1 MMDEIFNNEIAR
13 QFTSAIL
20 DKYFSPII
28 SKTTDKFKTLYNEAK
43 INLEIP
49 FQDYLTN
56 SYEKYSKIKT
66 IIYGIEPK
74 RLYDFF
80 EVPFLEKSS
89 DIINPTTTRVLTGI
103 SKFLIIEGS
112 GGIGK
117 STLMKHLFLSEL
129 ELKDYIPIFIE
140 LKDFNDEEHLD
151 LEKLLL
157 KKLNQFH
164 NTFQEEYLDYALQ
177 SGCFLFLLDGYDELY
192 SENQKEFFK
201 KLNDFCDKY
210 PENHYILS
218 SRPYSESEFIEFQ
231 RFTVLKAVPFT
242 KEQAISLITKIEYP
256 DEELK
261 NKFIRD
267 LESGLYA
274 RHKSFASNPLL
285 LNIMLS
291 TYNDY
296 AEIPQKLHLF
306 YYQAFDTMLSKH
318 DATKSYRRKMLS
330 DLSSDTFKECFAI
343 FCFLTYQKAK
353 TEFTFPEIDEIF
365 KIFPPRIK
373 NVLNIRNFIDDLENC
388 LCVLYKEGNRYK
400 FSHRSF
406 QEYFVA
412 YFLNIQ
418 TDSKMRDYS
427 FHLIESGKFSTS
439 ADSVFFMLE
448 DMNTQRFNSNILIP
462 LLDKFEKS
470 KTSDENLLEYYILNL
485 PVVIEVNTE
494 SRSTRDFKV
503 SLYLPTEGSHSFIYN
518 FFKKTINYNIYK
530 SLKPSNSQ
538 LVSFCK
544 ANNLVFTKIDPRE
557 LIKNKNLFKLFKNS
571 WVGQHI
577 LSLTHYKQKL
587 IESLKEDE
595 INLEDY

>member
-1 MMDEIFNNEIAR
+1 MMDENFNNDLASK
-13 QFTSAIL
+13 FMNAIFDEYL
-20 DKYFSPII
+20 SPLI
-28 SKTTDKFKTLYNEAK
+28 SKIANKLKITYNEVK
-43 INLEIP
+43 IDLEIP
-49 FQDYLTN
+49 FQAYLTK
-56 SYEKYSKIKT
+56 SYDKYSRIKT

-80 EVPFLEKSS
+80 EVPFLEKGSEL
-89 DIINPTTTRVLTGI
+89 IKPTKTRVLTDI

-140 LKDFNDEEHLD
+140 LKDFNEEEHLD

-164 NTFQEEYLDYALQ
+164 NKFQEEYLDYALQ

-231 RFTVLKAVPFT
+231 RFTVLKAVPFN

-267 LESGLYA
+267 LESGLYD
-274 RHKSFASNPLL
+274 RHESFASNPLL

-343 FCFLTYQKAK
+343 FCLLTYQKAK
-353 TEFTFPEIDEIF
+353 TEFTFPEIEEIF
-365 KIFPPRIK
+365 KKFPPRIK
-373 NVLNIRNFIDDLENC
+373 NVLNIGSFIHDLENC

-427 FHLIESGKFSTS
+427 FRLIESGKFRAS

-448 DMNTQRFNSNILIP
+448 DMNTLRFNSNILIP
-462 LLDKFEKS
+462 LLDKFEES
-470 KTSDENLLEYYILNL
+470 KSDEEDLFEYYILNF
-485 PVVIEVNTE
+485 PVKIEI
-494 SRSTRDFKV
+494 SPSPSDS
-503 SLYLPTEGSHSFIYN
+503 SLGLGFIHTQDNFQSFIYY
-518 FFKKTINYNIYK
+518 FFDNTINYTSYRTIDNNPLI
-530 SLKPSNSQ
+530 
-538 LVSFCK
+538 SFCK
-544 ANNLVFTKIDPRE
+544 DNHLIEQPIGPEDIIENEE
-557 LIKNKNLFKLFKNS
+557 LFDLFKKS
-571 WVGQHI
+571 WVGQKI

-587 IESLKEDE
+587 IEDLKKED
-595 INLEDY
+595 IVLED

>member
-1 MMDEIFNNEIAR
+1 MDENFNNDLASKFMNSIFDEY
-13 QFTSAIL
+13 L
-20 DKYFSPII
+20 PPLI
-28 SKTTDKFKTLYNEAK
+28 SKIANKIKITYNEVK
-43 INLEIP
+43 IDLEIP
-49 FQDYLTN
+49 FQAYLTK
-56 SYEKYSKIKT
+56 SYEKYSKTKT
-66 IIYGIEPK
+66 IIYGIEPQK
-74 RLYDFF
+74 LYSFF
-80 EVPFLEKSS
+80 EVPFLKKGTE
-89 DIINPTTTRVLTGI
+89 IINPTTTKVLTDI

-129 ELKDYIPIFIE
+129 KLEDYVPIFIE
-140 LKDFNDEEHLD
+140 LKDFNEEGHLD
-151 LEKLLL
+151 LEELLL

-164 NTFQEEYLDYALQ
+164 NTFQEKYLDYALQ

-261 NKFIRD
+261 DKFIRD
-267 LESGLYA
+267 LESGLYD

-318 DATKSYRRKMLS
+318 DATKSYRREMLS
-330 DLSSDTFKECFAI
+330 NLSADTFKECFAI

-353 TEFTFPEIDEIF
+353 TEFTFPEIEDIF
-365 KIFPPRIK
+365 KKFPPRIQS
-373 NVLNIRNFIDDLENC
+373 VLNIYNFIHDLENC
-388 LCVLYKEGNRYK
+388 LCVLYKEGHRYK

-427 FHLIESGKFSTS
+427 FRLIESGKFSTS

-448 DMNTQRFNSNILIP
+448 DMNTQRFNNNILIP
-462 LLDKFEKS
+462 LLDNFEES
-470 KTSDENLLEYYILNL
+470 KTSDKNLLEYYILTF
-485 PVVIEVNTE
+485 PVVIEINTE
-494 SRSTRDFKV
+494 SRSTRDFRIGF
-503 SLYLPTEGSHSFIYN
+503 YLPTSEFHRFIYH
-518 FFKKTINYNIYK
+518 FFEKTINSNIYK
-530 SLKPSNSQ
+530 SLELYNNQ

-544 ANNLVFTKIDPRE
+544 ANGLVFRKIYPQE
-557 LIKNKNLFKLFKNS
+557 LIENKDLFNLFKNS
-571 WVGQHI
+571 WIGQKI
-577 LSLTHYKQKL
+577 LSLSHYKQKL
-587 IESLKEDE
+587 IDDLKEDE
-595 INLEDY
+595 ITLED

>member
-1 MMDEIFNNEIAR
+1 MDENFNNDLASK
-13 QFTSAIL
+13 FMNAIFDEYL
-20 DKYFSPII
+20 SPLI
-28 SKTTDKFKTLYNEAK
+28 SKIANKLKITYNEVK
-43 INLEIP
+43 IDLEIP
-49 FQDYLTN
+49 FQAYLTN

-80 EVPFLEKSS
+80 EIPFLKKGS
-89 DIINPTTTRVLTGI
+89 DIIKPTTTRVLTDL

-261 NKFIRD
+261 NKFIHD
-267 LESGLYA
+267 LESGLYD
-274 RHKSFASNPLL
+274 RHESFASNPLL

-353 TEFTFPEIDEIF
+353 TEFTFPEIEEIF
-365 KIFPPRIK
+365 KKFPPRIK
-373 NVLNIRNFIDDLENC
+373 NVLNIGDFIDDLGNA
-388 LCVLYKEGNRYK
+388 LCVLYREGNRYK
-400 FSHRSF
+400 FTHRSF

-427 FHLIESGKFSTS
+427 FLLIESGKFSTS
-439 ADSVFFMLE
+439 ADSVFPMLE
-448 DMNTQRFNSNILIP
+448 DMSTQRFNNNILIP
-462 LLDKFEKS
+462 LLNKFEESKS
-470 KTSDENLLEYYILNL
+470 GEEDLFEYYILSF
-485 PVVIEVNTE
+485 PVKIEI
-494 SRSTRDFKV
+494 
-503 SLYLPTEGSHSFIYN
+503 SLDSGTPSLRLVVYEPHDKLQRFIYY
-518 FFKKTINYNIYK
+518 FFKNTIDYTYYRTIDD
-530 SLKPSNSQ
+530 SPLI
-538 LVSFCK
+538 SFCED
-544 ANNLVFTKIDPRE
+544 NYLVGEIIEPKH
-557 LIKNKNLFKLFKNS
+557 LIKNKELFDLFRES
-571 WVGQHI
+571 WVGQHT

-587 IESLKEDE
+587 IEDLKEED
-595 INLEDY
+595 IVLED

>member
-1 MMDEIFNNEIAR
+1 MDENFNNDLASK
-13 QFTSAIL
+13 FMNAIFDEYL
-20 DKYFSPII
+20 SPLI
-28 SKTTDKFKTLYNEAK
+28 SKIANKLKITYNEVK
-43 INLEIP
+43 IDLEIP
-49 FQDYLTN
+49 FQAYLTN

-74 RLYDFF
+74 KLYDFF
-80 EVPFLEKSS
+80 EIPFLKKGS
-89 DIINPTTTRVLTGI
+89 DIIKPTTTKILTDL

-129 ELKDYIPIFIE
+129 KLKDYIPIFIE
-140 LKDFNDEEHLD
+140 LKDFNEEGHLD

-231 RFTVLKAVPFT
+231 RFTVLKAVSFT

-261 NKFIRD
+261 DKFIRD
-267 LESGLYA
+267 LESGLYD

-365 KIFPPRIK
+365 KKFPPRIK
-373 NVLNIRNFIDDLENC
+373 NVLNIGDFIDDLGNA
-388 LCVLYKEGNRYK
+388 LCVLYREGNRYK
-400 FSHRSF
+400 FTHRSF

-427 FHLIESGKFSTS
+427 FLLIESGKFSTS
-439 ADSVFFMLE
+439 ADSVFPMLE
-448 DMNTQRFNSNILIP
+448 DLSTQRFNNNILIP
-462 LLDKFEKS
+462 LLNKFEESKS
-470 KTSDENLLEYYILNL
+470 GEKDLFEYYILNF
-485 PVVIEVNTE
+485 PVKIEI
-494 SRSTRDFKV
+494 
-503 SLYLPTEGSHSFIYN
+503 SLDSGTPSLRLVVYEPHDKLQRFVYY
-518 FFKKTINYNIYK
+518 FFKNTIDYTYYRTIDD
-530 SLKPSNSQ
+530 SPLI
-538 LVSFCK
+538 SFCEE
-544 ANNLVFTKIDPRE
+544 NYLVGEIIEPKH
-557 LIKNKNLFKLFKNS
+557 LIKNKELFDLFRES
-571 WVGQHI
+571 WVGQHT

-587 IESLKEDE
+587 IEDLKEED
-595 INLEDY
+595 IVLED

>member
-1 MMDEIFNNEIAR
+1 MDENFNNDLASKFIN
-13 QFTSAIL
+13 IVL
-20 DKYFSPII
+20 DKYLSPII
-28 SKTTDKFKTLYNEAK
+28 SKTTDKVKSSYNEVK
-43 INLEIP
+43 INLGTSFEA
-49 FQDYLTN
+49 YLTK

-80 EVPFLEKSS
+80 EIPFLKKGS
-89 DIINPTTTRVLTGI
+89 DIIKPTTTKVLTDL

-164 NTFQEEYLDYALQ
+164 NTFQEEYLNYALQ

-256 DEELK
+256 DKELK
-261 NKFIRD
+261 DRFICD
-267 LESGLYA
+267 LQNSLYD
-274 RHKSFASNPLL
+274 RHESFASNPLL

-353 TEFTFPEIDEIF
+353 TEFTFPEIEDIF
-365 KIFPPRIK
+365 KKFPPRIK
-373 NVLNIRNFIDDLENC
+373 NVLNIGNFIHDLENC

-427 FHLIESGKFSTS
+427 FLLIESGKFSTS

-448 DMNTQRFNSNILIP
+448 DMSTQRFNNNILIP
-462 LLDKFEKS
+462 LLDKFEEAKS
-470 KTSDENLLEYYILNL
+470 KDEDLFEYYILNL
-485 PVVIEVNTE
+485 PVKIIVSSTSRNTSFDLGFAHVQDNLE
-494 SRSTRDFKV
+494 R
-503 SLYLPTEGSHSFIYN
+503 FIYY
-518 FFKKTINYNIYK
+518 FFDNTINYTSYRTIDNNPLI
-530 SLKPSNSQ
+530 
-538 LVSFCK
+538 SFCEDNHLIEK
-544 ANNLVFTKIDPRE
+544 VIGPED
-557 LIKNKNLFKLFKNS
+557 LIKNKELLDLFKKS
-571 WVGQHI
+571 WVGQRI

-587 IESLKEDE
+587 IEDLKEDE
-595 INLEDY
+595 IILED

>member
-1 MMDEIFNNEIAR
+1 MVDKIFNNEIAK

-28 SKTTDKFKTLYNEAK
+28 SKTTDKFKALYNEAK

-80 EVPFLEKSS
+80 EVPFLKKGS
-89 DIINPTTTRVLTGI
+89 DIIKPSTTRVLTDI

-140 LKDFNDEEHLD
+140 LKDFNDENHLN

-164 NTFQEEYLDYALQ
+164 NTFQEELDYALQ

-201 KLNDFCDKY
+201 KLNDFCDNY

-231 RFTVLKAVPFT
+231 RFTVLKAAPFA

-261 NKFIRD
+261 DKFIRD
-267 LESGLYA
+267 LESGLYD
-274 RHKSFASNPLL
+274 RHKSFTSNPLL

-296 AEIPQKLHLF
+296 AEIPKKLHLF

-318 DATKSYRRKMLS
+318 DATKSYRREMLS
-330 DLSSDTFKECFAI
+330 YLSADTFKECFAI

-353 TEFTFPEIDEIF
+353 TEFTFLEIEDIF
-365 KIFPPRIK
+365 KKFPPRIK
-373 NVLNIRNFIDDLENC
+373 SVLNIGNFIHDLENC
-388 LCVLYKEGNRYK
+388 LCVLYKEGYRYK

-418 TDSKMRDYS
+418 TDTKMRDYS
-427 FHLIESGKFSTS
+427 FRLIESGKFSTR

-448 DMNTQRFNSNILIP
+448 DMNPHRFNNNILIP
-462 LLDKFEKS
+462 LLDEFEKS
-470 KTSDENLLEYYILNL
+470 KNSDEDLLEYYILNL

-494 SRSTRDFKV
+494 SRSIRDFEV
-503 SLYLPTEGSHSFIYN
+503 RFYTPTEPSHSFIYH
-518 FFKKTINYNIYK
+518 FFEKTIKPNMYK
-530 SLKPSNSQ
+530 SSETDDSQ
-538 LVSFCK
+538 LISFCRT
-544 ANNLVFTKIDPRE
+544 NNLVFKEIDSRE
-557 LIKNKNLFKLFKNS
+557 LIKNEILFKLFKKS
-571 WVGQHI
+571 WIGQHI
-577 LSLTHYKQKL
+577 LSLTHYKRKL
-587 IESLKEDE
+587 IEDLIKDE
-595 INLEDY
+595 IALEDW

>member
-1 MMDEIFNNEIAR
+1 MDENFNNDLASK
-13 QFTSAIL
+13 FMNAIFDEYL
-20 DKYFSPII
+20 SPLI
-28 SKTTDKFKTLYNEAK
+28 SKIANKLKITYNEVK
-43 INLEIP
+43 IDLEIP
-49 FQDYLTN
+49 FQAYLTN

-74 RLYDFF
+74 KLYDFF
-80 EVPFLEKSS
+80 EIPFLKKGS
-89 DIINPTTTRVLTGI
+89 DIIKPTTTKILTDL

-140 LKDFNDEEHLD
+140 LKDFNDENHLN

-201 KLNDFCDKY
+201 KLNDFCDNY

-231 RFTVLKAVPFT
+231 RFTVLKAAPFA

-261 NKFIRD
+261 DKFIRD
-267 LESGLYA
+267 LESGLYD

-353 TEFTFPEIDEIF
+353 TEFTFPEIEEIF
-365 KIFPPRIK
+365 KKFPPRIK
-373 NVLNIRNFIDDLENC
+373 NVLNIGDFIDDLGNA
-388 LCVLYKEGNRYK
+388 LCVLYREGNRYK
-400 FSHRSF
+400 FTHRSF

-427 FHLIESGKFSTS
+427 FLLIESGKFSTS
-439 ADSVFFMLE
+439 ADSVFPMLE
-448 DMNTQRFNSNILIP
+448 DMSTQRFNNNILIP
-462 LLDKFEKS
+462 LLNKFEESKS
-470 KTSDENLLEYYILNL
+470 GEEDLFEYYILSFPIKIEISL
-485 PVVIEVNTE
+485 DSGTPSLRLVVYEPHDKLQ
-494 SRSTRDFKV
+494 R
-503 SLYLPTEGSHSFIYN
+503 FIYY
-518 FFKKTINYNIYK
+518 FFKNTIDYTYYRTIDD
-530 SLKPSNSQ
+530 SPLI
-538 LVSFCK
+538 SFCED
-544 ANNLVFTKIDPRE
+544 NYLVGEIIEPKH
-557 LIKNKNLFKLFKNS
+557 LIKNKELFDLFRES
-571 WVGQHI
+571 WVGQHT

-587 IESLKEDE
+587 IEDLKEED
-595 INLEDY
+595 IVLED

>member
-1 MMDEIFNNEIAR
+1 MDENFNNDLASK
-13 QFTSAIL
+13 FMNAIFDEYL
-20 DKYFSPII
+20 SPLI
-28 SKTTDKFKTLYNEAK
+28 SKIANKLKITYNEVK
-43 INLEIP
+43 IDLEIP
-49 FQDYLTN
+49 FQAYLTN

-74 RLYDFF
+74 KLYDFF
-80 EVPFLEKSS
+80 EIPFLKKGS
-89 DIINPTTTRVLTGI
+89 DIIKPTTTKILTDL

-164 NTFQEEYLDYALQ
+164 NTFKEEYLDYALQ

-231 RFTVLKAVPFT
+231 RFTVLKAVSFT

-261 NKFIRD
+261 DKFIRD
-267 LESGLYA
+267 LESGLYD

-365 KIFPPRIK
+365 KKFPPRIK
-373 NVLNIRNFIDDLENC
+373 NVLNIGDFIDDLGNA
-388 LCVLYKEGNRYK
+388 LCVLYREGNRYK
-400 FSHRSF
+400 FTHRSF

-427 FHLIESGKFSTS
+427 FLLIESGKFSTS
-439 ADSVFFMLE
+439 ADSVFPMLE
-448 DMNTQRFNSNILIP
+448 DMSTQRFNNNILIP
-462 LLDKFEKS
+462 LLNKFEESKS
-470 KTSDENLLEYYILNL
+470 GEKDLFEYYILNF
-485 PVVIEVNTE
+485 PVKIEI
-494 SRSTRDFKV
+494 
-503 SLYLPTEGSHSFIYN
+503 SLDSGTPSLRLVVYEPHDKLQRFVYY
-518 FFKKTINYNIYK
+518 FFKNTIDYTYYRTIDD
-530 SLKPSNSQ
+530 SPLI
-538 LVSFCK
+538 SFCEE
-544 ANNLVFTKIDPRE
+544 NYLVGEIIEPKH
-557 LIKNKNLFKLFKNS
+557 LIKNKELFDLFRES
-571 WVGQHI
+571 WVGQHT

-587 IESLKEDE
+587 IEDLKEED
-595 INLEDY
+595 IVLED

>member
-1 MMDEIFNNEIAR
+1 MDENFNNDLASKFMSSIFDEY
-13 QFTSAIL
+13 L
-20 DKYFSPII
+20 SPLI
-28 SKTTDKFKTLYNEAK
+28 SKIANKIKITYNEVK
-43 INLEIP
+43 IDLEIP
-49 FQDYLTN
+49 FQAYLTK
-56 SYEKYSKIKT
+56 SYEKYSRIKT

-80 EVPFLEKSS
+80 EVPFLKKGSELIK
-89 DIINPTTTRVLTGI
+89 PTTTRVLTDI

-192 SENQKEFFK
+192 SENQKDFFK

-267 LESGLYA
+267 LESGLYD
-274 RHKSFASNPLL
+274 RHDTFASNPLL

-318 DATKSYRRKMLS
+318 DATKSYRREMLS
-330 DLSSDTFKECFAI
+330 NLSADTFKECFAI

-353 TEFTFPEIDEIF
+353 TEFTFLEIEEIF
-365 KIFPPRIK
+365 KKFPPRIQS
-373 NVLNIRNFIDDLENC
+373 VLNIGNFIHDLENC
-388 LCVLYKEGNRYK
+388 LCVLYKEGHRYK

-418 TDSKMRDYS
+418 TDSKMREYS
-427 FHLIESGKFSTS
+427 FRLIKSGKFGTR

-448 DMNTQRFNSNILIP
+448 DMNTHRFNNNILIP
-462 LLDKFEKS
+462 LLDEFEKS
-470 KTSDENLLEYYILNL
+470 KTIDENLLEYYILNL
-485 PVVIEVNTE
+485 PVVIEVITE
-494 SRSTRDFKV
+494 SRSIRDFEV
-503 SLYLPTEGSHSFIYN
+503 RFYTPTDASHSFIYH
-518 FFKKTINYNIYK
+518 FFEKTINSNMYK
-530 SLKPSNSQ
+530 SSETDNSQ
-538 LVSFCK
+538 LISFCK
-544 ANNLVFTKIDPRE
+544 ANNLVFGEIHPNE
-557 LIKNKNLFKLFKNS
+557 LIKNEILFNLFKKS
-571 WVGQHI
+571 WIGQHI

-587 IESLKEDE
+587 IEDLIEDE
-595 INLEDY
+595 IVLEDW

>member
-1 MMDEIFNNEIAR
+1 MDENFNNDLASK
-13 QFTSAIL
+13 FMNAIFDEYL
-20 DKYFSPII
+20 SPLI
-28 SKTTDKFKTLYNEAK
+28 SKIANKLKITYNEVK
-43 INLEIP
+43 IDLEIP
-49 FQDYLTN
+49 FQAYLTK
-56 SYEKYSKIKT
+56 SYDKYSRIKT

-80 EVPFLEKSS
+80 EVPFLEKGSEL
-89 DIINPTTTRVLTGI
+89 IKPTKTRVLTDI

-140 LKDFNDEEHLD
+140 LKDFNEEEHLD

-164 NTFQEEYLDYALQ
+164 NKFQEEYLDYALQ

-231 RFTVLKAVPFT
+231 RFTVLKAVPFN

-267 LESGLYA
+267 LESGLYD
-274 RHKSFASNPLL
+274 RHESFASNPLL

-343 FCFLTYQKAK
+343 FCLLTYQKAK
-353 TEFTFPEIDEIF
+353 TEFTFPEIEEIF
-365 KIFPPRIK
+365 KKFPPRIK
-373 NVLNIRNFIDDLENC
+373 NVLNIGSFIHDLENC

-427 FHLIESGKFSTS
+427 FRLIESGKFRAS

-448 DMNTQRFNSNILIP
+448 DMNTLRFNSNILIP
-462 LLDKFEKS
+462 LLDKFEES
-470 KTSDENLLEYYILNL
+470 KSDEEDLFEYYILNF
-485 PVVIEVNTE
+485 PVKIEI
-494 SRSTRDFKV
+494 SPSPSDS
-503 SLYLPTEGSHSFIYN
+503 SLGLGFIHTQDNFQSFIYY
-518 FFKKTINYNIYK
+518 FFDNTINYTSYRTIDNNPLI
-530 SLKPSNSQ
+530 
-538 LVSFCK
+538 SFCK
-544 ANNLVFTKIDPRE
+544 DNHLIEQPIGPEDIIENEE
-557 LIKNKNLFKLFKNS
+557 LFDLFKKS
-571 WVGQHI
+571 WVGQKI

-587 IESLKEDE
+587 IEDLKKED
-595 INLEDY
+595 IVLED

>member
-1 MMDEIFNNEIAR
+1 MDENFNNDLASK
-13 QFTSAIL
+13 FMNAIFDEYL
-20 DKYFSPII
+20 SPLI
-28 SKTTDKFKTLYNEAK
+28 SKIANKLKITYNEVK
-43 INLEIP
+43 IDLEIP
-49 FQDYLTN
+49 FQAYLTN

-74 RLYDFF
+74 KLYDFF
-80 EVPFLEKSS
+80 EIPFLKKGS
-89 DIINPTTTRVLTGI
+89 DIIKPTTTKILTDL

-129 ELKDYIPIFIE
+129 KLKDYIPIFTE
-140 LKDFNDEEHLD
+140 LKDFNEEGHLD

-231 RFTVLKAVPFT
+231 RFTVLKAVSFT

-261 NKFIRD
+261 DKFIRD
-267 LESGLYA
+267 LESGLYD

-353 TEFTFPEIDEIF
+353 TEFTFPEIEEIF
-365 KIFPPRIK
+365 KKFPPRIK
-373 NVLNIRNFIDDLENC
+373 NVFNIGDFIDDLGNA
-388 LCVLYKEGNRYK
+388 LCVLYREGNRYK
-400 FSHRSF
+400 FTHRSF

-427 FHLIESGKFSTS
+427 FLLIESGKFSTS
-439 ADSVFFMLE
+439 ADSVFPMLE
-448 DMNTQRFNSNILIP
+448 DMSTQRFNNNILIP
-462 LLDKFEKS
+462 LLNKFEESKS
-470 KTSDENLLEYYILNL
+470 GEEDLFEYYILNF
-485 PVVIEVNTE
+485 PVKIEI
-494 SRSTRDFKV
+494 
-503 SLYLPTEGSHSFIYN
+503 SLDSGTPSLRLVVYEPHDKLQRFIYY
-518 FFKKTINYNIYK
+518 FFKNTIDYTYYRTIDD
-530 SLKPSNSQ
+530 SPLI
-538 LVSFCK
+538 SFCED
-544 ANNLVFTKIDPRE
+544 NYLVGEIIEPKH
-557 LIKNKNLFKLFKNS
+557 LIKNKELFDLFRES
-571 WVGQHI
+571 WVGQHT

-587 IESLKEDE
+587 IEDLKEED
-595 INLEDY
+595 IVLED

>member
-1 MMDEIFNNEIAR
+1 MMDEDFNNEIAK

-20 DKYFSPII
+20 DNYFSPII

-43 INLEIP
+43 INLAIP
-49 FQDYLTN
+49 FQTYLTK

-80 EVPFLEKSS
+80 EVPFLEKGS
-89 DIINPTTTRVLTGI
+89 DIIKPTTTKVLTDI

-140 LKDFNDEEHLD
+140 LKDFNEEEHLD
-151 LEKLLL
+151 LEQLLL

-164 NTFQEEYLDYALQ
+164 NKFQADYLDYALQ

-231 RFTVLKAVPFT
+231 RFTVLKAAPFT
-242 KEQAISLITKIEYP
+242 KEQAISLIAKIEYP
-256 DEELK
+256 DDEVK

-267 LESGLYA
+267 LESGLYD
-274 RHKSFASNPLL
+274 RHESFASNPLL

-306 YYQAFDTMLSKH
+306 YYQAFDTMFSKH
-318 DATKSYRRKMLS
+318 DATKSYRREMLS
-330 DLSSDTFKECFAI
+330 NLSSDTFKKYFAI

-353 TEFTFPEIDEIF
+353 TEFTLPEIEEIF
-365 KIFPPRIK
+365 KKFPPKIK
-373 NVLNIRNFIDDLENC
+373 NDINIGSFIHDLENC

-418 TDSKMRDYS
+418 TDNKMWDYS
-427 FHLIESGKFSTS
+427 FRLIESGKFGPST
-439 ADSVFFMLE
+439 DSVFPMLE
-448 DMNTQRFNSNILIP
+448 DMSTQRFNNNILIP
-462 LLDKFEKS
+462 LLDKFEEAKP
-470 KTSDENLLEYYILNL
+470 KDEDLFKYYILNL
-485 PVVIEVNTE
+485 PVKI
-494 SRSTRDFKV
+494 DF
-503 SLYLPTEGSHSFIYN
+503 SPS
-518 FFKKTINYNIYK
+518 
-530 SLKPSNSQ
+530 PSNSSSLSVGFYNPTGIIQ
-538 LVSFCK
+538 RFIYYFFKNTLNYPYYHTIDNNPLISFCEDNHLIEK
-544 ANNLVFTKIDPRE
+544 VLGPEDLIENKE
-557 LIKNKNLFKLFKNS
+557 LFDSFKKS

-587 IESLKEDE
+587 IESLKDDE
-595 INLEDY
+595 IILED

>member
-1 MMDEIFNNEIAR
+1 MDENFNNDLASKFIN
-13 QFTSAIL
+13 IVL
-20 DKYFSPII
+20 DKYLSPII
-28 SKTTDKFKTLYNEAK
+28 SKTTDKVKSSYNEVK
-43 INLEIP
+43 INLGTSFEA
-49 FQDYLTN
+49 YLTK

-80 EVPFLEKSS
+80 EIPFLKKGS
-89 DIINPTTTRVLTGI
+89 DIIKPTTTKVLTDL

-164 NTFQEEYLDYALQ
+164 NTFQEEYLNYALQ

-256 DEELK
+256 DKELK
-261 NKFIRD
+261 DRFICD
-267 LESGLYA
+267 LQNSLYD
-274 RHKSFASNPLL
+274 RHESFASNPLL

-353 TEFTFPEIDEIF
+353 TEFTFPEIEDIF
-365 KIFPPRIK
+365 KKFPPRIK
-373 NVLNIRNFIDDLENC
+373 NVLNIGNFIHDLENC

-427 FHLIESGKFSTS
+427 FLLIESGKFSTS

-448 DMNTQRFNSNILIP
+448 DMSTQRFNNNILIP
-462 LLDKFEKS
+462 LLDKFEEAKS
-470 KTSDENLLEYYILNL
+470 KDEDLFEYYILNL
-485 PVVIEVNTE
+485 PVKIIVSSTSRNTSFDLGFAHVQDNLE
-494 SRSTRDFKV
+494 
-503 SLYLPTEGSHSFIYN
+503 SFIYY
-518 FFKKTINYNIYK
+518 FFDNTINYTSYRTIDNNPLI
-530 SLKPSNSQ
+530 
-538 LVSFCK
+538 SFCEDNHLIEK
-544 ANNLVFTKIDPRE
+544 VIGPED
-557 LIKNKNLFKLFKNS
+557 LIKNKELLDLFKKS
-571 WVGQHI
+571 WVGQRI

-587 IESLKEDE
+587 IEDLKEDE
-595 INLEDY
+595 IILED

>member
-1 MMDEIFNNEIAR
+1 MDEIFNNEIAK

-28 SKTTDKFKTLYNEAK
+28 SKTTDKVKTLLDEAK
-43 INLEIP
+43 INLGIP
-49 FQDYLTN
+49 FQAYLTK
-56 SYEKYSKIKT
+56 SYEKYSRIKT

-80 EVPFLEKSS
+80 EVPFLKKGSELIK
-89 DIINPTTTRVLTGI
+89 PTKTRVLTDI

-129 ELKDYIPIFIE
+129 ELKD
-140 LKDFNDEEHLD
+140 FNEEGHLE

-231 RFTVLKAVPFT
+231 RFTVIKAVPFN

-267 LESGLYA
+267 LESGLYD
-274 RHKSFASNPLL
+274 RHESFASNPLL

-306 YYQAFDTMLSKH
+306 YYQAFDTMFSKH

-343 FCFLTYQKAK
+343 FCLLTYQKAK
-353 TEFTFPEIDEIF
+353 TEFTFPEIEEIF
-365 KIFPPRIK
+365 KKFPPRIK
-373 NVLNIRNFIDDLENC
+373 NVLNIGNFIHDLENC

-427 FHLIESGKFSTS
+427 FRLIESGKFRAS

-448 DMNTQRFNSNILIP
+448 DMNTLRFNSNILIP
-462 LLDKFEKS
+462 LLDKFEES
-470 KTSDENLLEYYILNL
+470 KSDEEDLFEYYILNF
-485 PVVIEVNTE
+485 PIKIEI
-494 SRSTRDFKV
+494 SPGPSDS
-503 SLYLPTEGSHSFIYN
+503 SLGLGFYEPTGKLQSFIYY
-518 FFKKTINYNIYK
+518 FFDNTIDYTVYSTSDN
-530 SLKPSNSQ
+530 KP
-538 LVSFCK
+538 LISFCEDNHLIEK
-544 ANNLVFTKIDPRE
+544 VIGPED
-557 LIKNKNLFKLFKNS
+557 LIKNKELLDLFKNS
-571 WVGQHI
+571 WVGQHT

-587 IESLKEDE
+587 IEDLKEED
-595 INLEDY
+595 IVLED

>member
-1 MMDEIFNNEIAR
+1 MDENFNNDLASK
-13 QFTSAIL
+13 FMNAIFDEYL
-20 DKYFSPII
+20 SPLI
-28 SKTTDKFKTLYNEAK
+28 SKIANKLKITYNEVK
-43 INLEIP
+43 IDLEIP
-49 FQDYLTN
+49 FQAYLTN

-74 RLYDFF
+74 KLYDFF
-80 EVPFLEKSS
+80 EIPFLKNGS
-89 DIINPTTTRVLTGI
+89 DIIKPTTTKILTDL

-129 ELKDYIPIFIE
+129 KLKDYIPIFIE
-140 LKDFNDEEHLD
+140 LKDFNEEGHLD

-231 RFTVLKAVPFT
+231 RFTVLKAVSFT

-261 NKFIRD
+261 DKFIRD
-267 LESGLYA
+267 LESGLYD

-353 TEFTFPEIDEIF
+353 TEFTFPEIEEIF
-365 KIFPPRIK
+365 KKFPPRIK
-373 NVLNIRNFIDDLENC
+373 NVLNIGDFIDDLGNA
-388 LCVLYKEGNRYK
+388 LCVLYREGNRYK
-400 FSHRSF
+400 FTHRSF

-427 FHLIESGKFSTS
+427 FLLIESGKFSTS
-439 ADSVFFMLE
+439 ADSVFPMLE
-448 DMNTQRFNSNILIP
+448 DMSTQRFNNNILIP
-462 LLDKFEKS
+462 LLNKFEESKS
-470 KTSDENLLEYYILNL
+470 GEEDLFEYYILNF
-485 PVVIEVNTE
+485 PVKIEI
-494 SRSTRDFKV
+494 
-503 SLYLPTEGSHSFIYN
+503 SLDSGTPSLRLVVYEPHDKLQRFIYY
-518 FFKKTINYNIYK
+518 FFKNTIDYTYYRTIDD
-530 SLKPSNSQ
+530 SPLI
-538 LVSFCK
+538 SFCED
-544 ANNLVFTKIDPRE
+544 NYLVGEIIKPKH
-557 LIKNKNLFKLFKNS
+557 LIKNKELFDLFRES
-571 WVGQHI
+571 WVGQHT

-587 IESLKEDE
+587 IEDLKE
-595 INLEDY
+595 EDIVLGD

>member
-1 MMDEIFNNEIAR
+1 MDENFNNDLASK
-13 QFTSAIL
+13 FMNAIFDEYL
-20 DKYFSPII
+20 SPLI
-28 SKTTDKFKTLYNEAK
+28 SKIANKLKITYNEVK
-43 INLEIP
+43 IDLEIP
-49 FQDYLTN
+49 FQAYLTN

-74 RLYDFF
+74 KLYDFF
-80 EVPFLEKSS
+80 EIPFLKKAS
-89 DIINPTTTRVLTGI
+89 DIIKPTTTKILTDL

-129 ELKDYIPIFIE
+129 KLKDYIPIFIE
-140 LKDFNDEEHLD
+140 LKDFNEEGHLD

-231 RFTVLKAVPFT
+231 RFTVLKAVSFT

-261 NKFIRD
+261 DKFIRD
-267 LESGLYA
+267 LESGLYD

-296 AEIPQKLHLF
+296 GEIPQKLHLF

-365 KIFPPRIK
+365 KKFPPRIK
-373 NVLNIRNFIDDLENC
+373 NVLNIGDFIDDLGNA
-388 LCVLYKEGNRYK
+388 LCVLYREGNRYK
-400 FSHRSF
+400 FTHRSF

-427 FHLIESGKFSTS
+427 FLLIESGKFSTS
-439 ADSVFFMLE
+439 ADSVFPMLE
-448 DMNTQRFNSNILIP
+448 DMSTQRFNNNILIP
-462 LLDKFEKS
+462 LLNKFEESKS
-470 KTSDENLLEYYILNL
+470 GEKDLFEYYILNF
-485 PVVIEVNTE
+485 PVKIEI
-494 SRSTRDFKV
+494 
-503 SLYLPTEGSHSFIYN
+503 SLDSGTPSLRLVVYEPHDKLQRFVYY
-518 FFKKTINYNIYK
+518 FFKNTIDYTYYRTIDD
-530 SLKPSNSQ
+530 SPLI
-538 LVSFCK
+538 SFCEE
-544 ANNLVFTKIDPRE
+544 NYLVGEIIEPKH
-557 LIKNKNLFKLFKNS
+557 LIKNKELFDLFRES
-571 WVGQHI
+571 WVGQHT

-587 IESLKEDE
+587 IEDLKEED
-595 INLEDY
+595 IVLED

>member
-1 MMDEIFNNEIAR
+1 MDANFNNDLASK
-13 QFTSAIL
+13 FMNAIFDEYL
-20 DKYFSPII
+20 SPLI
-28 SKTTDKFKTLYNEAK
+28 SKIANKLKITYNEVK
-43 INLEIP
+43 IDLEIP
-49 FQDYLTN
+49 FQAYLTN

-74 RLYDFF
+74 KLYDFF
-80 EVPFLEKSS
+80 EIPFLKKGS
-89 DIINPTTTRVLTGI
+89 DIIKPTTTKILTDL

-140 LKDFNDEEHLD
+140 LKDFNEEGHLD

-267 LESGLYA
+267 LESGLYD
-274 RHKSFASNPLL
+274 RHESFASNPLL

-365 KIFPPRIK
+365 KKFPPRIK
-373 NVLNIRNFIDDLENC
+373 NVLNIGNFIHDLENC

-427 FHLIESGKFSTS
+427 FLLIESGKFSTS
-439 ADSVFFMLE
+439 ADSVFPMLE
-448 DMNTQRFNSNILIP
+448 DMNTQRFNNNILIP
-462 LLDKFEKS
+462 LLNKFEESKS
-470 KTSDENLLEYYILNL
+470 GEEDLFEYYILNF
-485 PVVIEVNTE
+485 PVKIEI
-494 SRSTRDFKV
+494 
-503 SLYLPTEGSHSFIYN
+503 SLDSGTPSLRLVVYEPHDKLQRFIYY
-518 FFKKTINYNIYK
+518 FFKNTIDYTYYRTIDD
-530 SLKPSNSQ
+530 SPLI
-538 LVSFCK
+538 SFCED
-544 ANNLVFTKIDPRE
+544 NYLVGEIIEPKH
-557 LIKNKNLFKLFKNS
+557 LIKNKELFDLFRES
-571 WVGQHI
+571 WVGQHT

-587 IESLKEDE
+587 IEDLKEED
-595 INLEDY
+595 IVLED

>member
-1 MMDEIFNNEIAR
+1 MMDENFNNDLASK
-13 QFTSAIL
+13 FMNAIFDEYL
-20 DKYFSPII
+20 SPLI
-28 SKTTDKFKTLYNEAK
+28 SKIANKLKITYNEVK
-43 INLEIP
+43 IDLEIP
-49 FQDYLTN
+49 FQAYLTK
-56 SYEKYSKIKT
+56 SYDKYSRIKT

-80 EVPFLEKSS
+80 EVPFLEKGSEL
-89 DIINPTTTRVLTGI
+89 IKPTKTRVLTDI

-140 LKDFNDEEHLD
+140 LKDFNEEEHLD

-164 NTFQEEYLDYALQ
+164 NKFQEEYLDYALQ

-256 DEELK
+256 DKELK

-330 DLSSDTFKECFAI
+330 NLSSDTFKECFAI

-353 TEFTFPEIDEIF
+353 TEFTPPEIDEIF
-365 KIFPPRIK
+365 KKFPPRIK
-373 NVLNIRNFIDDLENC
+373 NVLNIDNFIDDLGNA
-388 LCVLYKEGNRYK
+388 LCVLYREGNRYK
-400 FSHRSF
+400 FTHRSF

-427 FHLIESGKFSTS
+427 FRLIESGKFSTS

-448 DMNTQRFNSNILIP
+448 NMNARRFNNNILIP
-462 LLDKFEKS
+462 LLDNFEKS
-470 KTSDENLLEYYILNL
+470 KTSDKNLLEYYILTL
-485 PVVIEVNTE
+485 PLVIEINTE
-494 SRSTRDFKV
+494 SRSTRDFAV
-503 SLYLPTEGSHSFIYN
+503 YFYLPTSVFHSFIYH
-518 FFKKTINYNIYK
+518 FFEKTINENIDK
-530 SLKPSNSQ
+530 SIEFSNNQ

-544 ANNLVFTKIDPRE
+544 ANGLVFRKIYPQE
-557 LIKNKNLFKLFKNS
+557 LIENKELFDLFKKS
-571 WVGQHI
+571 SIGQNI

-587 IESLKEDE
+587 IEDLEEED
-595 INLEDY
+595 IVLED

>member
-1 MMDEIFNNEIAR
+1 MDANFNNDLASK
-13 QFTSAIL
+13 FMNAIFDEYL
-20 DKYFSPII
+20 SPLI
-28 SKTTDKFKTLYNEAK
+28 SKIANKLKITYNEVK
-43 INLEIP
+43 IDLEIP
-49 FQDYLTN
+49 FQAYLTN

-74 RLYDFF
+74 KLYDFF
-80 EVPFLEKSS
+80 EVPFLEKGSEL
-89 DIINPTTTRVLTGI
+89 IKPTKTRVLTDI

-140 LKDFNDEEHLD
+140 LKDFNEEEHLD

-231 RFTVLKAVPFT
+231 RFTVLKAVPFA
-242 KEQAISLITKIEYP
+242 KDQAISLITKIEYP

-261 NKFIRD
+261 DKFIRD
-267 LESGLYA
+267 LEDGLYD
-274 RHKSFASNPLL
+274 RHESFASNPLL

-353 TEFTFPEIDEIF
+353 TEFTFPEIEEIF
-365 KIFPPRIK
+365 KKFPPRIK
-373 NVLNIRNFIDDLENC
+373 KILNIGNFIHDLENC

-427 FHLIESGKFSTS
+427 FHLIDSGKFSTS
-439 ADSVFFMLE
+439 ADSVFSMLE
-448 DMNTQRFNSNILIP
+448 NMSTHRFNNNILIP
-462 LLDKFEKS
+462 LLDKFEES
-470 KTSDENLLEYYILNL
+470 KSDEEDLFKYYILNF
-485 PVVIEVNTE
+485 PVKIIV
-494 SRSTRDFKV
+494 RSDSNNKSF
-503 SLYLPTEGSHSFIYN
+503 SLGFVHPKDNLKN
-518 FFKKTINYNIYK
+518 FINYFFDNSIYYT
-530 SLKPSNSQ
+530 SYRTIIDDNL
-538 LVSFCK
+538 LISFCK
-544 ANNLVFTKIDPRE
+544 DNYLIGKTIEPEDLIENKE
-557 LIKNKNLFKLFKNS
+557 LLGLFKKS
-571 WVGQHI
+571 WVGQKI
-577 LSLTHYKQKL
+577 LSLTNYKQKL
-587 IESLKEDE
+587 RESLIEDE
-595 INLEDY
+595 IVLED

>member
-1 MMDEIFNNEIAR
+1 MDENFNNDLASK
-13 QFTSAIL
+13 FMNAIFDEYL
-20 DKYFSPII
+20 SPLI
-28 SKTTDKFKTLYNEAK
+28 SKIANKLKITYNEVK
-43 INLEIP
+43 IDLEIP
-49 FQDYLTN
+49 FQAYLTN

-74 RLYDFF
+74 KLYDFF
-80 EVPFLEKSS
+80 EIPFLKKGS
-89 DIINPTTTRVLTGI
+89 DIIKPTTTKILTDL

-140 LKDFNDEEHLD
+140 LKDFNEEEHLD

-164 NTFQEEYLDYALQ
+164 NKFQEEYLDYALQ

-231 RFTVLKAVPFT
+231 RFTVLKAVPFN

-267 LESGLYA
+267 LESGLYD
-274 RHKSFASNPLL
+274 RHESFASNPLL

-353 TEFTFPEIDEIF
+353 TEFTFPEIEEIF
-365 KIFPPRIK
+365 KKFPPRIK
-373 NVLNIRNFIDDLENC
+373 NVLNIGDFIDDLGNA
-388 LCVLYKEGNRYK
+388 LCVLYREGNRYK
-400 FSHRSF
+400 FTHRSF

-427 FHLIESGKFSTS
+427 FLLIESGKFSTS
-439 ADSVFFMLE
+439 ADSVFPMLE
-448 DMNTQRFNSNILIP
+448 DMSTQRFNNNILIP
-462 LLDKFEKS
+462 LLNKFEESKS
-470 KTSDENLLEYYILNL
+470 GEEDLFEYYILSFPIKIEISL
-485 PVVIEVNTE
+485 DSGTPSLRLVVYEPHDKLQ
-494 SRSTRDFKV
+494 R
-503 SLYLPTEGSHSFIYN
+503 FIYY
-518 FFKKTINYNIYK
+518 FFKNTIDYTYYRTIDD
-530 SLKPSNSQ
+530 SPLI
-538 LVSFCK
+538 SFCED
-544 ANNLVFTKIDPRE
+544 NYLVGEIIEPKH
-557 LIKNKNLFKLFKNS
+557 LIKNKELFDLFRES
-571 WVGQHI
+571 WVGQHT

-587 IESLKEDE
+587 IEDLKEED
-595 INLEDY
+595 IVLED

>member
-1 MMDEIFNNEIAR
+1 MDENFNNDLASK
-13 QFTSAIL
+13 FMNAIFDEYL
-20 DKYFSPII
+20 SPLI
-28 SKTTDKFKTLYNEAK
+28 SKIANKLKITYNEVK
-43 INLEIP
+43 IDLEIP
-49 FQDYLTN
+49 FQAYLTN

-74 RLYDFF
+74 KLYDFF
-80 EVPFLEKSS
+80 EIPFLKKGS
-89 DIINPTTTRVLTGI
+89 DIIKPTTTKILTDL

-129 ELKDYIPIFIE
+129 KLKDYIPIFIE
-140 LKDFNDEEHLD
+140 LKDFNEEGHLD

-231 RFTVLKAVPFT
+231 RFTVLKAVSFT

-261 NKFIRD
+261 DKFIRD
-267 LESGLYA
+267 LESGLYD

-365 KIFPPRIK
+365 KKFPPRIK
-373 NVLNIRNFIDDLENC
+373 NVLNIGDFIDDLGNA
-388 LCVLYKEGNRYK
+388 LCVLYREGNRYK
-400 FSHRSF
+400 FTHRSF

-427 FHLIESGKFSTS
+427 FLLIESGKFSTS
-439 ADSVFFMLE
+439 ADSVFPMLE
-448 DMNTQRFNSNILIP
+448 DMSTQRFNNNILIP
-462 LLDKFEKS
+462 LLNKFEESKS
-470 KTSDENLLEYYILNL
+470 GEKDLFEYYILNF
-485 PVVIEVNTE
+485 PVKIEI
-494 SRSTRDFKV
+494 
-503 SLYLPTEGSHSFIYN
+503 SLDSGTPSLRLVVYEPHDKLQRFVYY
-518 FFKKTINYNIYK
+518 FFKNTIDYTYYRTIDD
-530 SLKPSNSQ
+530 SPLI
-538 LVSFCK
+538 SFCEE
-544 ANNLVFTKIDPRE
+544 NYLVGEIIEPKH
-557 LIKNKNLFKLFKNS
+557 LIKNKELFDLFRES
-571 WVGQHI
+571 WVGQHT

-587 IESLKEDE
+587 IEDLKEED
-595 INLEDY
+595 IVLED

>member
-1 MMDEIFNNEIAR
+1 MDENFNNDLASK
-13 QFTSAIL
+13 FMNAIFDEYL
-20 DKYFSPII
+20 SPLI
-28 SKTTDKFKTLYNEAK
+28 SKIANKLKITYNEVK
-43 INLEIP
+43 IDLEIP
-49 FQDYLTN
+49 FQAYLTN

-74 RLYDFF
+74 KLYDFF
-80 EVPFLEKSS
+80 EIPFLKKGS
-89 DIINPTTTRVLTGI
+89 DIIKPTTTKILTDL

-129 ELKDYIPIFIE
+129 KLKDYIPIFIE
-140 LKDFNDEEHLD
+140 LKDFNEEGHLD

-256 DEELK
+256 DKELK

-330 DLSSDTFKECFAI
+330 NLSSDTFKECFAI

-353 TEFTFPEIDEIF
+353 TEFTPPEIDEIF
-365 KIFPPRIK
+365 KKFPPRIK
-373 NVLNIRNFIDDLENC
+373 NVLNIDNFIDDLGNA
-388 LCVLYKEGNRYK
+388 LCVLYREGNRYK
-400 FSHRSF
+400 FTHRSF

-427 FHLIESGKFSTS
+427 FLLIESGKFSTS
-439 ADSVFFMLE
+439 ADSVFPMLE
-448 DMNTQRFNSNILIP
+448 DMSTQRFNNNILIP
-462 LLDKFEKS
+462 LLNKFEESKS
-470 KTSDENLLEYYILNL
+470 GEKDLFEYYILNF
-485 PVVIEVNTE
+485 PVKIEI
-494 SRSTRDFKV
+494 
-503 SLYLPTEGSHSFIYN
+503 SLDSGTPSLRLVVYEPHDKLQRFVYY
-518 FFKKTINYNIYK
+518 FFKNTIDYTYYRTIDD
-530 SLKPSNSQ
+530 SPLI
-538 LVSFCK
+538 SFCEE
-544 ANNLVFTKIDPRE
+544 NYLVGEIIEPKH
-557 LIKNKNLFKLFKNS
+557 LIKNKELFDLFRES
-571 WVGQHI
+571 WVGQHT

-587 IESLKEDE
+587 IEDLKEED
-595 INLEDY
+595 IVLED

>member
-1 MMDEIFNNEIAR
+1 MDENFNNDLASK
-13 QFTSAIL
+13 FMNAIFDEYL
-20 DKYFSPII
+20 SPLI
-28 SKTTDKFKTLYNEAK
+28 SKIANKLKITYNEVK
-43 INLEIP
+43 IDLEIP
-49 FQDYLTN
+49 FQAYLTN

-74 RLYDFF
+74 KLYDFF
-80 EVPFLEKSS
+80 EIPFLKKGS
-89 DIINPTTTRVLTGI
+89 DIIKPTTTKILTDL

-129 ELKDYIPIFIE
+129 KLKDYIPIFIE
-140 LKDFNDEEHLD
+140 LKDFNEEGHLD

-201 KLNDFCDKY
+201 KLNDFYDKY

-231 RFTVLKAVPFT
+231 RFTVLKAVSFT

-261 NKFIRD
+261 DKFIRD
-267 LESGLYA
+267 LESGLYD

-365 KIFPPRIK
+365 KKFPPRIK
-373 NVLNIRNFIDDLENC
+373 NVLNIGDFIDDLGNA
-388 LCVLYKEGNRYK
+388 LCVLYREGNRYK
-400 FSHRSF
+400 FTHRSF

-427 FHLIESGKFSTS
+427 FLLIESGKFSTS
-439 ADSVFFMLE
+439 ADSVFPMLE
-448 DMNTQRFNSNILIP
+448 DMSTQRFNNNILIP
-462 LLDKFEKS
+462 LLNKFEESKS
-470 KTSDENLLEYYILNL
+470 GEKDLFEYYILNF
-485 PVVIEVNTE
+485 PVKIEI
-494 SRSTRDFKV
+494 
-503 SLYLPTEGSHSFIYN
+503 SLDSGTPSLRLVVYEPHDKLQRFVYY
-518 FFKKTINYNIYK
+518 FFKNTIDYTYYRTIDD
-530 SLKPSNSQ
+530 SPLI
-538 LVSFCK
+538 SFCEE
-544 ANNLVFTKIDPRE
+544 NYLVGEIIEPKH
-557 LIKNKNLFKLFKNS
+557 LIKNKELFDLFRES
-571 WVGQHI
+571 WVGQHT

-587 IESLKEDE
+587 IEDLKEED
-595 INLEDY
+595 IVLED

>member
-1 MMDEIFNNEIAR
+1 MDENFNNDLASK
-13 QFTSAIL
+13 FMNAIFDEYL
-20 DKYFSPII
+20 SPLI
-28 SKTTDKFKTLYNEAK
+28 SKIANKLKITYNEVK
-43 INLEIP
+43 IDLEIP
-49 FQDYLTN
+49 FQAYLTN

-74 RLYDFF
+74 KLYDFF
-80 EVPFLEKSS
+80 EIPFLKKGS
-89 DIINPTTTRVLTGI
+89 DIIKPTTTKILTDL

-129 ELKDYIPIFIE
+129 KLKDYIPIFIE
-140 LKDFNDEEHLD
+140 LKDFNEEGHLD

-261 NKFIRD
+261 DKFIRD
-267 LESGLYA
+267 LESGLYN

-365 KIFPPRIK
+365 KKFPPRIK
-373 NVLNIRNFIDDLENC
+373 NVLNIGDFIDDLGNA
-388 LCVLYKEGNRYK
+388 LCVLYREGNRYK
-400 FSHRSF
+400 FTHRSF

-427 FHLIESGKFSTS
+427 FLLIESGKFSTS
-439 ADSVFFMLE
+439 ADSVFPMLE
-448 DMNTQRFNSNILIP
+448 DMSTQRFNNNILIP
-462 LLDKFEKS
+462 LLNKFEESKS
-470 KTSDENLLEYYILNL
+470 GEKDLFEYYILNF
-485 PVVIEVNTE
+485 PVKIEI
-494 SRSTRDFKV
+494 
-503 SLYLPTEGSHSFIYN
+503 SLDSGTPSLRLVVYEPHDKLQRFVYY
-518 FFKKTINYNIYK
+518 FFKNTIDYTYYRTIDD
-530 SLKPSNSQ
+530 SPLI
-538 LVSFCK
+538 SFCEE
-544 ANNLVFTKIDPRE
+544 NYLVGEIIEPKH
-557 LIKNKNLFKLFKNS
+557 LIKNKELFDLFRES
-571 WVGQHI
+571 WVGQHT

-587 IESLKEDE
+587 IEDLKEED
-595 INLEDY
+595 IVLED

>member
-1 MMDEIFNNEIAR
+1 MDENFNNDLASKFIN
-13 QFTSAIL
+13 IVL
-20 DKYFSPII
+20 DKYLSPII
-28 SKTTDKFKTLYNEAK
+28 SKTTDKVKSSYNEVK
-43 INLEIP
+43 INLGTSFEA
-49 FQDYLTN
+49 YLTK

-80 EVPFLEKSS
+80 EIPFLKKGS
-89 DIINPTTTRVLTGI
+89 DIIKPTTTKVLTDL

-164 NTFQEEYLDYALQ
+164 NTFQEEYLNYALQ

-256 DEELK
+256 DKELK
-261 NKFIRD
+261 DRFICD
-267 LESGLYA
+267 LQNSLYD
-274 RHKSFASNPLL
+274 RHESFASNPLL

-353 TEFTFPEIDEIF
+353 TEFTFPEIEDIF
-365 KIFPPRIK
+365 KKFPPRIK
-373 NVLNIRNFIDDLENC
+373 NVLNIGNFIHDLENC

-427 FHLIESGKFSTS
+427 FLLIESGKFSTS

-448 DMNTQRFNSNILIP
+448 DMSTQRFNNNILIP
-462 LLDKFEKS
+462 LLDKFEEAKS
-470 KTSDENLLEYYILNL
+470 KDEDLFEYYILNL
-485 PVVIEVNTE
+485 PVKIIVSSTSRNTSFDLGFAHVQDNLE
-494 SRSTRDFKV
+494 
-503 SLYLPTEGSHSFIYN
+503 SFIYY
-518 FFKKTINYNIYK
+518 FFDNTINYTSYRTIDNNPLI
-530 SLKPSNSQ
+530 
-538 LVSFCK
+538 SFCEDNHLIEK
-544 ANNLVFTKIDPRE
+544 VIGPED
-557 LIKNKNLFKLFKNS
+557 LIKNKELLDLFKKS
-571 WVGQHI
+571 WVGQRI

-587 IESLKEDE
+587 IEDLKEDE
-595 INLEDY
+595 ITLED

>member
-1 MMDEIFNNEIAR
+1 MMDENFNNDLASK
-13 QFTSAIL
+13 FMNAIFDEYL
-20 DKYFSPII
+20 SPLI
-28 SKTTDKFKTLYNEAK
+28 SKIANKLKITYNEVK
-43 INLEIP
+43 IDLEIR
-49 FQDYLTN
+49 FQAYLTK
-56 SYEKYSKIKT
+56 SYEKYSRIKT

-80 EVPFLEKSS
+80 EVPFLKKGSELIK
-89 DIINPTTTRVLTGI
+89 PTETKVLTEL

-140 LKDFNDEEHLD
+140 LKDFNEEGHLD

-231 RFTVLKAVPFT
+231 RFTVLKAVPFN

-267 LESGLYA
+267 LESGLYD
-274 RHKSFASNPLL
+274 RHESFASNPLL

-306 YYQAFDTMLSKH
+306 YYQAFDTMFSKH

-343 FCFLTYQKAK
+343 FCLLTYQKAK
-353 TEFTFPEIDEIF
+353 TEFTFPEIEEIF
-365 KIFPPRIK
+365 KKFPPRIK
-373 NVLNIRNFIDDLENC
+373 NVLNIGNFIHDLENC

-427 FHLIESGKFSTS
+427 FRLIESGKFRAS

-448 DMNTQRFNSNILIP
+448 DMNTLRFNSNILIP
-462 LLDKFEKS
+462 LLDKFEES
-470 KTSDENLLEYYILNL
+470 KSDEEDLFEYYILNF
-485 PVVIEVNTE
+485 PVKIEI
-494 SRSTRDFKV
+494 SPGPSDS
-503 SLYLPTEGSHSFIYN
+503 SLGLGFYEPTGKLQSFIYY
-518 FFKKTINYNIYK
+518 FFDNTIDYTVYSTSDNNPLI
-530 SLKPSNSQ
+530 
-538 LVSFCK
+538 SFCEDNHLIEK
-544 ANNLVFTKIDPRE
+544 VIGPED
-557 LIKNKNLFKLFKNS
+557 LIKNKELLDLFKKS
-571 WVGQHI
+571 WVGQKI
-577 LSLTHYKQKL
+577 LSLTHYKRKL
-587 IESLKEDE
+587 IEDLKKED
-595 INLEDY
+595 IVLED

>member
-1 MMDEIFNNEIAR
+1 MDENFNNDLASK
-13 QFTSAIL
+13 FMNAIFDEYL
-20 DKYFSPII
+20 SPLI
-28 SKTTDKFKTLYNEAK
+28 SKIANKLKITYNEVK
-43 INLEIP
+43 IDLEIP
-49 FQDYLTN
+49 FQAYLTN
-56 SYEKYSKIKT
+56 SYKKYSKIKT

-80 EVPFLEKSS
+80 EVPFLKKGS
-89 DIINPTTTRVLTGI
+89 DIIKPTTTKILTNL

-140 LKDFNDEEHLD
+140 LKDFNEEGHLD

-164 NTFQEEYLDYALQ
+164 NTFQEEYLAYALQ

-267 LESGLYA
+267 LESGLYD
-274 RHKSFASNPLL
+274 RHDTFASNPLL

-306 YYQAFDTMLSKH
+306 YYQAFDTMFSKH

-353 TEFTFPEIDEIF
+353 TEFTFPEIEDIF
-365 KIFPPRIK
+365 KKFPPRIK
-373 NVLNIRNFIDDLENC
+373 NVLNIGNFIHDLENC

-427 FHLIESGKFSTS
+427 FHLIDSGKFSFS

-448 DMNTQRFNSNILIP
+448 DMSTQRFNNNILIP
-462 LLDKFEKS
+462 LLDKFEEAKS
-470 KTSDENLLEYYILNL
+470 KDEDLFEYYILNL
-485 PVVIEVNTE
+485 PVKIIVSSTSRNTSFDLGFALVQDNLE
-494 SRSTRDFKV
+494 
-503 SLYLPTEGSHSFIYN
+503 SFIYY
-518 FFKKTINYNIYK
+518 FFDNTINYTSYRTIDNNPLI
-530 SLKPSNSQ
+530 
-538 LVSFCK
+538 SFCK
-544 ANNLVFTKIDPRE
+544 DNHLIEQPIEPEDIIENKE
-557 LIKNKNLFKLFKNS
+557 LLDLFKKS
-571 WVGQHI
+571 WVGQKI

-587 IESLKEDE
+587 IEDLKEGD
-595 INLEDY
+595 IVLED

>member
-1 MMDEIFNNEIAR
+1 MMDENFNNDLASK
-13 QFTSAIL
+13 FMNAIFDEYL
-20 DKYFSPII
+20 SPLI
-28 SKTTDKFKTLYNEAK
+28 SKIANKLKITYNEVK
-43 INLEIP
+43 IDLEIP
-49 FQDYLTN
+49 FQAYLTK
-56 SYEKYSKIKT
+56 SYDKYSRIKT

-80 EVPFLEKSS
+80 EVPFLEKGSEL
-89 DIINPTTTRVLTGI
+89 IKPTKTRVLTDI

-231 RFTVLKAVPFT
+231 RFTVLKAVPFN

-267 LESGLYA
+267 LESGLYD
-274 RHKSFASNPLL
+274 RHESFASNPLL

-343 FCFLTYQKAK
+343 FCLLTYQKAK
-353 TEFTFPEIDEIF
+353 TEFTFPEIEEIF
-365 KIFPPRIK
+365 KKFPPRIK
-373 NVLNIRNFIDDLENC
+373 NVLNIGSFIHDLENC

-427 FHLIESGKFSTS
+427 FRLIESGKFRAS

-448 DMNTQRFNSNILIP
+448 DMNTLRFNSNILIP
-462 LLDKFEKS
+462 LLDKFEES
-470 KTSDENLLEYYILNL
+470 KSDEEDLFEYYILNF
-485 PVVIEVNTE
+485 PVKIEI
-494 SRSTRDFKV
+494 SPSPRDS
-503 SLYLPTEGSHSFIYN
+503 SLRLGFYEPTGKLQSFIYY
-518 FFKKTINYNIYK
+518 FFDNTINYTSYRTIDNNPLI
-530 SLKPSNSQ
+530 
-538 LVSFCK
+538 SFCK
-544 ANNLVFTKIDPRE
+544 DNHLIEQPIGPEDIIENEE
-557 LIKNKNLFKLFKNS
+557 LFDLFKKS
-571 WVGQHI
+571 WVGQKI

-587 IESLKEDE
+587 IEDLKKED
-595 INLEDY
+595 IVLED

>member
-1 MMDEIFNNEIAR
+1 MDENFNNDLASK
-13 QFTSAIL
+13 FMNAIFDEYL
-20 DKYFSPII
+20 SPLI
-28 SKTTDKFKTLYNEAK
+28 SKIANKLKITYNEVK
-43 INLEIP
+43 IDLEIP
-49 FQDYLTN
+49 FQAYLTN

-74 RLYDFF
+74 KLYDFF
-80 EVPFLEKSS
+80 EIPFLKKGS
-89 DIINPTTTRVLTGI
+89 DIIKPTTTKILTDL

-129 ELKDYIPIFIE
+129 KLKDYIPIFTE
-140 LKDFNDEEHLD
+140 LKDFNEEGHLD

-231 RFTVLKAVPFT
+231 RFTVLKAVSFT

-261 NKFIRD
+261 DKFIRD
-267 LESGLYA
+267 LESGLYD

-296 AEIPQKLHLF
+296 AEIPQELHLF

-353 TEFTFPEIDEIF
+353 TEFTFPEIEEIF
-365 KIFPPRIK
+365 KKFPPRIK
-373 NVLNIRNFIDDLENC
+373 NVLNIGDFIDDLGNA
-388 LCVLYKEGNRYK
+388 LCVLYREGNRYK
-400 FSHRSF
+400 FTHRSF

-427 FHLIESGKFSTS
+427 FLLIESGKFSTS
-439 ADSVFFMLE
+439 ADSVFPMLE
-448 DMNTQRFNSNILIP
+448 DMSTQRFNNNILIP
-462 LLDKFEKS
+462 LLNKFEESKS
-470 KTSDENLLEYYILNL
+470 GEEDLFEYYILNF
-485 PVVIEVNTE
+485 PVKIEI
-494 SRSTRDFKV
+494 
-503 SLYLPTEGSHSFIYN
+503 SLDSGTPSLRLVVYEPHDKLQRFIYY
-518 FFKKTINYNIYK
+518 FFKNTIDYTYYRTIDD
-530 SLKPSNSQ
+530 SPLI
-538 LVSFCK
+538 SFCED
-544 ANNLVFTKIDPRE
+544 NYLVGEIIEPKH
-557 LIKNKNLFKLFKNS
+557 LIKNKELFDLFRES
-571 WVGQHI
+571 WVGQHT

-587 IESLKEDE
+587 IEDLKEED
-595 INLEDY
+595 IVLED

>member
-1 MMDEIFNNEIAR
+1 MDANFNNDLASK
-13 QFTSAIL
+13 FMNAIFDEYL
-20 DKYFSPII
+20 SPLI
-28 SKTTDKFKTLYNEAK
+28 SKIANKLKITYNEVK
-43 INLEIP
+43 IDLEIP
-49 FQDYLTN
+49 FQAYLTN

-74 RLYDFF
+74 KLYDFF
-80 EVPFLEKSS
+80 EIPFLKKGS
-89 DIINPTTTRVLTGI
+89 DIIKPTTTKILTDL

-129 ELKDYIPIFIE
+129 KLKDYIPIFIE
-140 LKDFNDEEHLD
+140 LKDFNEEAHLD

-231 RFTVLKAVPFT
+231 RFTVLKAVSFT

-261 NKFIRD
+261 DKFIRD
-267 LESGLYA
+267 LESGLYD

-365 KIFPPRIK
+365 KKFPPRIK
-373 NVLNIRNFIDDLENC
+373 NVLNIGDFIDDLGNA
-388 LCVLYKEGNRYK
+388 LCVLYREGNRYK
-400 FSHRSF
+400 FTHRSF

-427 FHLIESGKFSTS
+427 FLLIESGKFSTS
-439 ADSVFFMLE
+439 ADSVFPMLE
-448 DMNTQRFNSNILIP
+448 DMNTQRFNNNILIP
-462 LLDKFEKS
+462 LLNKFEESKS
-470 KTSDENLLEYYILNL
+470 GEEDLFEYYILNF
-485 PVVIEVNTE
+485 PVKIEI
-494 SRSTRDFKV
+494 
-503 SLYLPTEGSHSFIYN
+503 SLDSGTPSLRLVVYEPHDKLQRFIYY
-518 FFKKTINYNIYK
+518 FFKNTIDYTYYRTIDD
-530 SLKPSNSQ
+530 SPLI
-538 LVSFCK
+538 SFCED
-544 ANNLVFTKIDPRE
+544 NYLVGEIIEPKH
-557 LIKNKNLFKLFKNS
+557 LIKNKELFDLFRES
-571 WVGQHI
+571 WVGQHT

-587 IESLKEDE
+587 IEDLKEED
-595 INLEDY
+595 IVLED

>member
-1 MMDEIFNNEIAR
+1 MDEIFNNEIAK
-13 QFTSAIL
+13 QVTSAIL
-20 DKYFSPII
+20 NKCFSPII

-43 INLEIP
+43 IYLEIP
-49 FQDYLTN
+49 FQAYLTN

-80 EVPFLEKSS
+80 EIPFLRKGS
-89 DIINPTTTRVLTGI
+89 DIIKPTTTRVLTDL

-129 ELKDYIPIFIE
+129 KLEDYIPIFIE

-164 NTFQEEYLDYALQ
+164 NTFQEEYLDY
-177 SGCFLFLLDGYDELY
+177 
-192 SENQKEFFK
+192 
-201 KLNDFCDKY
+201 DKY

-261 NKFIRD
+261 DKFIRD
-267 LESGLYA
+267 LESGLYD

-318 DATKSYRRKMLS
+318 DATKSYRRKLLS
-330 DLSSDTFKECFAI
+330 DLSSDTFKECFSI
-343 FCFLTYQKAK
+343 FCILTYQKAK

-365 KIFPPRIK
+365 KKFPPRIK
-373 NVLNIRNFIDDLENC
+373 NVLNIDDFIDDLENA
-388 LCVLYKEGNRYK
+388 LCVLYREGNRYK
-400 FSHRSF
+400 FTHRSF

-427 FHLIESGKFSTS
+427 FRLIKSGKFSTS
-439 ADSVFFMLE
+439 ADSVFPMLE
-448 DMNTQRFNSNILIP
+448 DISTQRFNNNILIP
-462 LLDKFEKS
+462 LLNKFEESKS
-470 KTSDENLLEYYILNL
+470 GEEDLFEYYILNF
-485 PVVIEVNTE
+485 PVKIEI
-494 SRSTRDFKV
+494 
-503 SLYLPTEGSHSFIYN
+503 SLDSGTPSLRLVVYEPHDKLQRFIYY
-518 FFKKTINYNIYK
+518 FFKNTIDYTSYRTIDD
-530 SLKPSNSQ
+530 SPLI
-538 LVSFCK
+538 SFCED
-544 ANNLVFTKIDPRE
+544 NYLVGEIIEPKH
-557 LIKNKNLFKLFKNS
+557 LIKNKELLDLFRES
-571 WVGQHI
+571 WVGRHT

-587 IESLKEDE
+587 IEDLKEED
-595 INLEDY
+595 IVLED

>member
-1 MMDEIFNNEIAR
+1 MDENFNNDLASK
-13 QFTSAIL
+13 FMNAIFDEYL
-20 DKYFSPII
+20 SPLI
-28 SKTTDKFKTLYNEAK
+28 SKIANKLKITYNEVK
-43 INLEIP
+43 IDLEIP
-49 FQDYLTN
+49 FQAYLTN
-56 SYEKYSKIKT
+56 SYEKYSKVKT

-74 RLYDFF
+74 KLYDFF
-80 EVPFLEKSS
+80 EIPFLKKGS
-89 DIINPTTTRVLTGI
+89 DIIKPTTTKILTDL

-129 ELKDYIPIFIE
+129 KLKDYIPIFIE
-140 LKDFNDEEHLD
+140 LKDFNEEGHLD

-231 RFTVLKAVPFT
+231 RFTVLKAVSFT

-261 NKFIRD
+261 DKFIRD
-267 LESGLYA
+267 LESGLYD

-365 KIFPPRIK
+365 KKFPPRIK
-373 NVLNIRNFIDDLENC
+373 NVLNIGDFIDDLGNA
-388 LCVLYKEGNRYK
+388 LCVLYREGNRYK
-400 FSHRSF
+400 FTHRSF

-427 FHLIESGKFSTS
+427 FLLIESGKFSTS
-439 ADSVFFMLE
+439 ADSVFPMLE
-448 DMNTQRFNSNILIP
+448 DMSTQRFNNNILIP
-462 LLDKFEKS
+462 LLNKFEESKS
-470 KTSDENLLEYYILNL
+470 GEKDLFEYYILNF
-485 PVVIEVNTE
+485 PVKIEI
-494 SRSTRDFKV
+494 
-503 SLYLPTEGSHSFIYN
+503 SLDSGTPSLRLVVYEPHDKLQRFVYY
-518 FFKKTINYNIYK
+518 FFKNTIDYTYYRTIDD
-530 SLKPSNSQ
+530 SPLI
-538 LVSFCK
+538 SFCEE
-544 ANNLVFTKIDPRE
+544 NYLVGEIIEPKH
-557 LIKNKNLFKLFKNS
+557 LIKNKELFDLFRES
-571 WVGQHI
+571 WVGQHT

-587 IESLKEDE
+587 IEDLKEED
-595 INLEDY
+595 IVLED

>member
-1 MMDEIFNNEIAR
+1 MMDENFNNDLASK
-13 QFTSAIL
+13 FMNAIFDEYL
-20 DKYFSPII
+20 SPLI
-28 SKTTDKFKTLYNEAK
+28 SKIANKLKITYNEVK
-43 INLEIP
+43 IDLEIP
-49 FQDYLTN
+49 FQAYLTK
-56 SYEKYSKIKT
+56 SYDKYSRIKT

-80 EVPFLEKSS
+80 EVPFLEKGSEL
-89 DIINPTTTRVLTGI
+89 IKPTKTRVLTDI

-140 LKDFNDEEHLD
+140 LKDFNEEEHLD

-164 NTFQEEYLDYALQ
+164 NKFQEEYLDYALQ

-231 RFTVLKAVPFT
+231 RFTVLKAVPFN

-267 LESGLYA
+267 LESGLYD
-274 RHKSFASNPLL
+274 RHESFTSNPLL

-343 FCFLTYQKAK
+343 FCLLTYQKAK
-353 TEFTFPEIDEIF
+353 TEFTFPEIEEIF
-365 KIFPPRIK
+365 KKFPPRIK
-373 NVLNIRNFIDDLENC
+373 NVLNIGSFIHDLENC

-427 FHLIESGKFSTS
+427 FRLIESGKFRAS

-448 DMNTQRFNSNILIP
+448 DMNTLRFNSNILIP
-462 LLDKFEKS
+462 LLDKFEES
-470 KTSDENLLEYYILNL
+470 KSDEEDLFEYYILNF
-485 PVVIEVNTE
+485 PVKIEI
-494 SRSTRDFKV
+494 SPSPSDS
-503 SLYLPTEGSHSFIYN
+503 SLGLGFIHTQDNFQSFIYY
-518 FFKKTINYNIYK
+518 FFDNTINYTSYRTIDNNPLI
-530 SLKPSNSQ
+530 
-538 LVSFCK
+538 SFCK
-544 ANNLVFTKIDPRE
+544 DNHLIEQPIGPEDIIENEE
-557 LIKNKNLFKLFKNS
+557 LFDLFKKS
-571 WVGQHI
+571 WVGQKI

-587 IESLKEDE
+587 IEDLKKED
-595 INLEDY
+595 IVLED

>member
-1 MMDEIFNNEIAR
+1 MDENFNNEIAK
-13 QFTSAIL
+13 QVTSAIL
-20 DKYFSPII
+20 DKYLSPII
-28 SKTTDKFKTLYNEAK
+28 SKTTDKFKTLYNEVK
-43 INLEIP
+43 IDLEIP
-49 FQDYLTN
+49 FQDYLTK

-80 EVPFLEKSS
+80 EIPFLKKDS
-89 DIINPTTTRVLTGI
+89 DIIKPTETKVLTEL

-117 STLMKHLFLSEL
+117 STLMKHLFLNEL

-140 LKDFNDEEHLD
+140 LKDFNEEGHLD

-192 SENQKEFFK
+192 SENQNEFFK

-231 RFTVLKAVPFT
+231 RFTVLKAVPFN
-242 KEQAISLITKIEYP
+242 KEQAISLITKIKYP

-267 LESGLYA
+267 LESGLYD
-274 RHKSFASNPLL
+274 RHESFASNPLL

-318 DATKSYRRKMLS
+318 DATKSYRRKILS

-365 KIFPPRIK
+365 KKFPPRIK
-373 NVLNIRNFIDDLENC
+373 NVLNIGDFIDDLGNA
-388 LCVLYKEGNRYK
+388 LCVLYREGNRYK
-400 FSHRSF
+400 FTHRSF
-406 QEYFVA
+406 QEYFAA

-427 FHLIESGKFSTS
+427 FLLIESGKFSTS
-439 ADSVFFMLE
+439 ADSVFPMLE
-448 DMNTQRFNSNILIP
+448 DMSTQRFNNNILIP
-462 LLDKFEKS
+462 LLNKFEESKS
-470 KTSDENLLEYYILNL
+470 GEEDLFEYYILNF
-485 PVVIEVNTE
+485 PVKIEI
-494 SRSTRDFKV
+494 
-503 SLYLPTEGSHSFIYN
+503 SLDSGTPSLRLVVYEPHDKLQRFIYY
-518 FFKKTINYNIYK
+518 FFENTIDYTYYRTIDD
-530 SLKPSNSQ
+530 SPLI
-538 LVSFCK
+538 SFCED
-544 ANNLVFTKIDPRE
+544 NYLVGEIIEPKH
-557 LIKNKNLFKLFKNS
+557 LIKNKELFDLFRES
-571 WVGQHI
+571 WVGQHT

-587 IESLKEDE
+587 IEDLKEED
-595 INLEDY
+595 IVLED

>member
-1 MMDEIFNNEIAR
+1 MMDENFNNDLASKFMNSIFDEY
-13 QFTSAIL
+13 L
-20 DKYFSPII
+20 PPLI
-28 SKTTDKFKTLYNEAK
+28 SKIANKIKITYNEVK
-43 INLEIP
+43 IDLEIP
-49 FQDYLTN
+49 FQAYLTK
-56 SYEKYSKIKT
+56 SYEKYSKTKT

-74 RLYDFF
+74 KLYSFF
-80 EVPFLEKSS
+80 EVPFLKKGTE
-89 DIINPTTTRVLTGI
+89 IINPTTTKVLTDI

-129 ELKDYIPIFIE
+129 KLEDYVPIFIE
-140 LKDFNDEEHLD
+140 LKDFNEEGHLD
-151 LEKLLL
+151 LEELLL

-164 NTFQEEYLDYALQ
+164 NTFQEKYLDYALQ

-242 KEQAISLITKIEYP
+242 EEQAISLITKIEYP

-261 NKFIRD
+261 EKFIRD
-267 LESGLYA
+267 LESGLYDK
-274 RHKSFASNPLL
+274 HKSFASNPLL
-285 LNIMLS
+285 LNIMFS

-318 DATKSYRRKMLS
+318 DATKSYRREMLS
-330 DLSSDTFKECFAI
+330 NLSADTFKECFAI

-353 TEFTFPEIDEIF
+353 TEFTFLEIEEIF
-365 KIFPPRIK
+365 KKFPPRIQS
-373 NVLNIRNFIDDLENC
+373 VLNIGNFIHDLENC
-388 LCVLYKEGNRYK
+388 LCVLYKEGHRYK

-418 TDSKMRDYS
+418 TDSKMREYS
-427 FHLIESGKFSTS
+427 FRLIKSGKFGTR

-448 DMNTQRFNSNILIP
+448 DMNTHRFNNNILIP
-462 LLDKFEKS
+462 LLNEFEKS

-494 SRSTRDFKV
+494 SRSIRDFEV
-503 SLYLPTEGSHSFIYN
+503 RFYTPTDASHSFIYH
-518 FFKKTINYNIYK
+518 FFEKTINSNMYK
-530 SLKPSNSQ
+530 SSETDDSQ
-538 LVSFCK
+538 LISFCK
-544 ANNLVFTKIDPRE
+544 ANNLVFAEIHPNE
-557 LIKNKNLFKLFKNS
+557 LIKNEILFNLFKKS
-571 WVGQHI
+571 WIGQHI

-587 IESLKEDE
+587 IENLIEDE
-595 INLEDY
+595 IVLEDW